1 MYILENNK
9 AIKCQALWNLVYTDL
24 KRKRGFMDPLIMHL
38 IDKYYAIMETNK
50 RETNRQKQVQ
60 YIEADEY

>member
-1 MYILENNK
+1 M
-9 AIKCQALWNLVYTDL
+9 YTDL
-24 KRKRGFMDPLIMHL
+24 KRKRGFIDPLIMHL

-50 RETNRQKQVQ
+50 YETNRQKQVQ

>member
-1 MYILENNK
+1 
-9 AIKCQALWNLVYTDL
+9 
-24 KRKRGFMDPLIMHL
+24 MHL

-50 RETNRQKQVQ
+50 YETNRQKQVQ